1 MKAVTYQGKKDVKV
15 KEVKD
20 PILEKKDDILVR
32 ITTTA
37 ICGSDIHLVNGM
49 VPGMPEG
56 YVIGHEPMGI
66 VEEVGPEVTRV
77 KKGDRVIIPFNVS
90 CGECFFCKNQME
102 SQCDNSNDNPAKDT
116 GAYLGYS
123 ETYGGYPGGQAEL
136 LRVPYGNFMP
146 FVVPEDAEME
156 DEQILFLSDILPTA
170 YWAVENS
177 GVKKGD
183 TVIILG
189 SGPVGLLAQKIAWQ
203 KGAKRVIAVDHVDY
217 RLRQAEQINKV
228 EAYNFKEKDD
238 IESYLF
244 DLTSG
249 GADVVI
255 DCVGMDGEKS
265 VVEKVETALKLQGG
279 TLGPVQT
286 ATKVVRKNG
295 TIQLVGVYGL
305 TYNMFPLGDL
315 FSRNITLKMGQ
326 APVIHYMPEL
336 YRQIKTGELD
346 TSDII
351 THRLPL
357 TDAEHGYEIFM
368 NKLEDCI
375 KVVLKP

>member
-1 MKAVTYQGKKDVKV
+1 M
-15 KEVKD
+15 
-20 PILEKKDDILVR
+20 
-32 ITTTA
+32 
-37 ICGSDIHLVNGM
+37 
-49 VPGMPEG
+49 
-56 YVIGHEPMGI
+56 
-66 VEEVGPEVTRV
+66 
-77 KKGDRVIIPFNVS
+77 
-90 CGECFFCKNQME
+90 
-102 SQCDNSNDNPAKDT
+102 
-116 GAYLGYS
+116 
-123 ETYGGYPGGQAEL
+123 
-136 LRVPYGNFMP
+136 
-146 FVVPEDAEME
+146 
-156 DEQILFLSDILPTA
+156 FLSDILPTA
-170 YWAVENS
+170 YWAIENS

-217 RLRQAEQINKV
+217 RLRHAKQINKV
-228 EAYNFKEKDD
+228 EAYNFKKKDD
-238 IESYLF
+238 IENYLF

-286 ATKVVRKNG
+286 ATKVDRKNG
-295 TIQLVGVYGL
+295 TIQLIGVYGL

-346 TSDII
+346 TTDII
-351 THRLPL
+351 THLLPL
-357 TDAEHGYEIFM
+357 NGCGTRLRSLYEQAGR
-368 NKLEDCI
+368 LH
-375 KVVLKP
+375 

>member
-1 MKAVTYQGKKDVKV
+1 MRAVTYQGKKQVKV
-15 KEVKD
+15 KEVQD
-20 PILEKKDDILVR
+20 PIIEKGDDILVR
-32 ITTTA
+32 ITSTA

-90 CGECFFCKNQME
+90 CGECFYCRNQLE
-102 SQCDNSNDNPAKDT
+102 SQCDNSNDNPVDDT

-123 ETYGGYPGGQAEL
+123 ESYGGYAGGQAEL

-146 FVVPEDAEME
+146 FVIPPEAEVT
-156 DEQILFLSDILPTA
+156 DEQVLFLSDILPTA
-170 YWAVENS
+170 YWAVDNS
-177 GVKKGD
+177 GVKPGD
-183 TVIILG
+183 TVIVLG
-189 SGPVGLLAQKIAWQ
+189 SGPVGLLTQKFAWQ
-203 KGAKRVIAVDHVDY
+203 RGAKRVIAVDHLDY
-217 RLRQAEQINKV
+217 RLFHARNTNRV
-228 EAYNFKEKDD
+228 ETFNFKDADNLEAHLYE
-238 IESYLF
+238 I
-244 DLTSG
+244 TGG

-265 VVEKVETALKLQGG
+265 VVEKLETALKLQGG
-279 TLGPVQT
+279 TLGPIQT
-286 ATKVVRKNG
+286 ARQIVRKGG
-295 TIQLVGVYGL
+295 TIQLIGVYGMN
-305 TYNMFPLGDL
+305 YNMFPLGDL
-315 FSRNITLKMGQ
+315 FARNITLKMGQ

-336 YRQIKTGELD
+336 FAQISTGRLD
-346 TSDII
+346 PTDII

-357 TDAEHGYEIFM
+357 TEAERGYEVFTD
-368 NKLEDCI
+368 KLEDCI

>member
-1 MKAVTYQGKKDVKV
+1 MRAVTYQGKKQVKV

-20 PILEKKDDILVR
+20 PILEKGDDILVR
-32 ITTTA
+32 ITSTA

-66 VEEVGPEVTRV
+66 VEEAGPEVTRV

-90 CGECFFCKNQME
+90 CGECFYCKNQLE
-102 SQCDNSNDNPAKDT
+102 SQCDNSNENPLYDT

-123 ETYGGYPGGQAEL
+123 ESYGGYAGGQAEL

-146 FVVPEDAEME
+146 FVIPQDAEVE
-156 DEQILFLSDILPTA
+156 DEQVLFLSDILPTA

-177 GVKKGD
+177 GVKPGD
-183 TVIILG
+183 TVIVLG
-189 SGPVGLLAQKIAWQ
+189 SGPVGLLTQKFAWQ
-203 KGAKRVIAVDHVDY
+203 KGAKRVIAVDHLDY
-217 RLRQAEQINKV
+217 RLFHARNTNRV
-228 EAYNFKEKDD
+228 ETFNFKDVD
-238 IESYLF
+238 NLESHLYEI
-244 DLTSG
+244 TGG

-279 TLGPVQT
+279 TLGPIQT
-286 ATKVVRKNG
+286 ARQIVRKGG
-295 TIQLVGVYGL
+295 TIQLIGVYGM

-315 FSRNITLKMGQ
+315 FARNITLKMGQ

-336 YRQIKTGELD
+336 FAQIKSGRLD
-346 TSDII
+346 PADII

-357 TDAEHGYEIFM
+357 TEAERGYEVFTD
-368 NKLEDCI
+368 KLEDCI